1 MKKIFFGLLIFSAI
15 SIFAVFVSCD
25 SDKVVSS
32 DRFVGTWIQNSLETE
47 IVITTEGEFKIN
59 SVDED
64 FDGLSGTYVTTTTG
78 ATVLIDGIEEE
89 YSLILLEKDVFKLE
103 LPQDLGGD
111 AYFVKQRDVDLNFS
125 GTWKN
130 SDNSVIAK
138 INDVN
143 DSVVINFGTGSDLIS
158 QSGNFE
164 DEDNTFIMYIDE
176 ENVNFEFYQEIGSGV
191 ISSSGKAYFFCIN
204 PEGIALSTVLVKSPN

>member
-164 DEDNTFIMYIDE
+164 DEDNTFIMFIDE

-204 PEGIALSTVLVKSPN
+204 PEGFALSTVLVKSPN

>member
-64 FDGLSGTYVTTTTG
+64 FDGLTGTYVTTTTG

-204 PEGIALSTVLVKSPN
+204 PEGFVLSTVLVKSPN

>member
-64 FDGLSGTYVTTTTG
+64 FDGLTGTYVTTTTG

-164 DEDNTFIMYIDE
+164 DEDNTFIMFIDE
-176 ENVNFEFYQEIGSGV
+176 EYEDFDFYQEIGSGV

-204 PEGIALSTVLVKSPN
+204 PEGFALSTVLVKSPN

>member
-89 YSLILLEKDVFKLE
+89 YSLILLEKDAFKLE
-103 LPQDLGGD
+103 LPQDMGGD
-111 AYFVKQRDVDLNFS
+111 AFFVKQRDVNLNLS
-125 GTWKN
+125 GTWEN
-130 SDNSVIAK
+130 SDNSVTAK

-176 ENVNFEFYQEIGSGV
+176 EYEDFDFYQEIGSGV

-204 PEGIALSTVLVKSPN
+204 PEGFALSTVLVKSPN

>member
-64 FDGLSGTYVTTTTG
+64 FDGLTGTYVTTTTG

-164 DEDNTFIMYIDE
+164 DEDNTFIMFIDE

-204 PEGIALSTVLVKSPN
+204 PEGFVLSTVLVKSPN

>member
-1 MKKIFFGLLIFSAI
+1 MKKLFFGLLIFSAI

-164 DEDNTFIMYIDE
+164 DEDNTFIMFIDE

>member
-1 MKKIFFGLLIFSAI
+1 MKKIFSILLIFSAI
-15 SIFAVFVSCD
+15 IGFTVFVSCT
-25 SDKVVSS
+25 SEEVVPSNS
-32 DRFVGTWIQNSLETE
+32 FVGEWIQTSLDTKIIITE
-47 IVITTEGEFKIN
+47 PGSFKVT
-59 SVDED
+59 SFDED
-64 FDGLSGTYVTTTTG
+64 FTGLSGTYVTTTTG

-164 DEDNTFIMYIDE
+164 DEDNTFIMFIDE
-176 ENVNFEFYQEIGSGV
+176 EYEDFDFYQEIGSGV

-204 PEGIALSTVLVKSPN
+204 PEGFALSTVLVKSPN

>member
-1 MKKIFFGLLIFSAI
+1 
-15 SIFAVFVSCD
+15 
-25 SDKVVSS
+25 
-32 DRFVGTWIQNSLETE
+32 
-47 IVITTEGEFKIN
+47 
-59 SVDED
+59 
-64 FDGLSGTYVTTTTG
+64 
-78 ATVLIDGIEEE
+78 
-89 YSLILLEKDVFKLE
+89 LILLEKDAFKLE

-111 AYFVKQRDVDLNFS
+111 AYFVKQRDVNLNLS

-130 SDNSVIAK
+130 SDNSVVAK

-164 DEDNTFIMYIDE
+164 DEDNTFIMFIDE
-176 ENVNFEFYQEIGSGV
+176 EYEDFDFYQEIGSGV

-204 PEGIALSTVLVKSPN
+204 PEGFVLSTVLVKSPN

>member
-32 DRFVGTWIQNSLETE
+32 DRFVGTWIQNSLETQ

-64 FDGLSGTYVTTTTG
+64 FDGLTGTYVTTTTG
-78 ATVLIDGIEEE
+78 ATILIDGIEQE
-89 YSLILLEKDVFKLE
+89 YSLILLEKDAFKLE
-103 LPQDLGGD
+103 LPQDMGGD
-111 AYFVKQRDVDLNFS
+111 AFFVKQRDVDLNFS

-130 SDNSVIAK
+130 SDNSVVAK
-138 INDVN
+138 LNDVN
-143 DSVVINFGTGSDLIS
+143 DSLVVTIGSGSDAIVLNGKF
-158 QSGNFE
+158 Q
-164 DEDNTFIMYIDE
+164 DEDNMFFMYIVVEYD
-176 ENVNFEFYQEIGSGV
+176 NSEFLEEIGSCV
-191 ISSSGKAYFFCIN
+191 VSASGKAYTFCMDAN
-204 PEGIALSTVLVKSPN
+204 GDWSSTILMKTSE

>member
-32 DRFVGTWIQNSLETE
+32 DRFVGTWIQNSLETQ

-64 FDGLSGTYVTTTTG
+64 FDGLTGTYVTTTTG

-176 ENVNFEFYQEIGSGV
+176 EYEDFDFYQEIGSGV

-204 PEGIALSTVLVKSPN
+204 PEGFALSTVLVKSPN

>member
-1 MKKIFFGLLIFSAI
+1 MKKIFFGLLVLSAI

-32 DRFVGTWIQNSLETE
+32 DRFVGTWIQNSLETQ

-64 FDGLSGTYVTTTTG
+64 FDGLTGTYVTTTTG

-164 DEDNTFIMYIDE
+164 DEDNTFIMFIDE
-176 ENVNFEFYQEIGSGV
+176 EYEDFDFYQEIGSGV
-191 ISSSGKAYFFCIN
+191 ISSSGKAYTFCMDAN
-204 PEGIALSTVLVKSPN
+204 GDWSSTILMKTSE

>member
-32 DRFVGTWIQNSLETE
+32 DRFVGTWIQNSLETQ

-89 YSLILLEKDVFKLE
+89 YSLILLEKDAFKLE

-111 AYFVKQRDVDLNFS
+111 AYFVKQRDVNLNLS

-130 SDNSVIAK
+130 SDNSVVAK

-164 DEDNTFIMYIDE
+164 DEDNTFIMFIDE
-176 ENVNFEFYQEIGSGV
+176 EYEDFDFYQEIGSGV

-204 PEGIALSTVLVKSPN
+204 PEGFVLSTVLVKSPN

>member
-1 MKKIFFGLLIFSAI
+1 MKKIFFGLLVLSAI

-32 DRFVGTWIQNSLETE
+32 DRFVGTWIQNSLETQ

-111 AYFVKQRDVDLNFS
+111 AYFVKQRDVNLNLS

-130 SDNSVIAK
+130 SDNSVVAK

-164 DEDNTFIMYIDE
+164 DEDNTFIMFIDE
-176 ENVNFEFYQEIGSGV
+176 EYEDFDFYQEIGSGV

-204 PEGIALSTVLVKSPN
+204 PEGFVLSTVLVKSPN

>member
-64 FDGLSGTYVTTTTG
+64 FDGLTGTYVTTTTG

-204 PEGIALSTVLVKSPN
+204 PEGFALSTVLVKSPN

>member
-111 AYFVKQRDVDLNFS
+111 AYFVKQRDVNLNLS

-130 SDNSVIAK
+130 SDNSVVAK
-138 INDVN
+138 LNDVN

-164 DEDNTFIMYIDE
+164 DEDNTFIMFIDE
-176 ENVNFEFYQEIGSGV
+176 EYEDFDFYQEIGSGV

-204 PEGIALSTVLVKSPN
+204 PEGFALSTVLVKSPN

>member
-130 SDNSVIAK
+130 SDNSVTAK

-164 DEDNTFIMYIDE
+164 DEDNTFIMFIDE

-204 PEGIALSTVLVKSPN
+204 PEGFALSTVLVKSPN

>member
-32 DRFVGTWIQNSLETE
+32 DRFVGTWIQNSLETQ

-78 ATVLIDGIEEE
+78 ATVLIDGIEQE

-111 AYFVKQRDVDLNFS
+111 AYFVKQRDVNLNLS

-130 SDNSVIAK
+130 SDNSVVAK

-176 ENVNFEFYQEIGSGV
+176 EYEDFDFYQEIGSGV

-204 PEGIALSTVLVKSPN
+204 PEGFALSTVLVKSLN

>member
-64 FDGLSGTYVTTTTG
+64 FDGLTGTYVTTTTG

-176 ENVNFEFYQEIGSGV
+176 EYEDFDFYQEIGSGV

-204 PEGIALSTVLVKSPN
+204 PEGFALSTVLVKSPN

>member
-47 IVITTEGEFKIN
+47 IVSTTEGEFKIN

-64 FDGLSGTYVTTTTG
+64 FDGLTGTYVTTTTG

-164 DEDNTFIMYIDE
+164 DEDNTFIMFIDE
-176 ENVNFEFYQEIGSGV
+176 EYEDFDFYQEIGSGV

>member
-1 MKKIFFGLLIFSAI
+1 MKKIFLGLLIFSAI

-64 FDGLSGTYVTTTTG
+64 FDGLTGTYVTTTTG

-204 PEGIALSTVLVKSPN
+204 PEGFVLSTVLVKSPN

>member
-1 MKKIFFGLLIFSAI
+1 MKKIFFGLLVLSAI

-32 DRFVGTWIQNSLETE
+32 DRFVGTWIQNSLETQ

-89 YSLILLEKDVFKLE
+89 YSLILLEKDAFKLE

-111 AYFVKQRDVDLNFS
+111 AYFVKQRDVNLNLS

-130 SDNSVIAK
+130 SDNSVVAK

-164 DEDNTFIMYIDE
+164 DEDTTFIMFIDE
-176 ENVNFEFYQEIGSGV
+176 EYEDFDFYQEIGSGV

-204 PEGIALSTVLVKSPN
+204 PEGFVLSTVLVKSPN

>member
-1 MKKIFFGLLIFSAI
+1 MKKIFFGLLVLSAI

-25 SDKVVSS
+25 SDKVVTS

-47 IVITTEGEFKIN
+47 IVITTEGQFKIN

-138 INDVN
+138 IN
-143 DSVVINFGTGSDLIS
+143 T
-158 QSGNFE
+158 
-164 DEDNTFIMYIDE
+164 ID
-176 ENVNFEFYQEIGSGV
+176 
-191 ISSSGKAYFFCIN
+191 
-204 PEGIALSTVLVKSPN
+204 

>member
-32 DRFVGTWIQNSLETE
+32 DRFVGTWIQNSLETQ

-89 YSLILLEKDVFKLE
+89 YSLILLEKDAFKLE

-111 AYFVKQRDVDLNFS
+111 AYFVKQRDVNLNLS

-130 SDNSVIAK
+130 SDNSVVAK

-176 ENVNFEFYQEIGSGV
+176 EYEDFDFYQEIGSGV

-204 PEGIALSTVLVKSPN
+204 PEGFALSTVLVKSPN

>member
-64 FDGLSGTYVTTTTG
+64 FDGLTGTYVTTTTG

-164 DEDNTFIMYIDE
+164 DEDNTFIMFIDE
-176 ENVNFEFYQEIGSGV
+176 ENVNFEFYQELGSGV

-204 PEGIALSTVLVKSPN
+204 PEGFALSTVLVKSPN

>member
-1 MKKIFFGLLIFSAI
+1 MKKIFLGLLVLSAI

-130 SDNSVIAK
+130 SDNSVTAK

-176 ENVNFEFYQEIGSGV
+176 EYEDFDFYQEIGSGV

-204 PEGIALSTVLVKSPN
+204 PEGFVLSTVLVKSPN

>member
-64 FDGLSGTYVTTTTG
+64 FDGLTGTYVTTTTG

-89 YSLILLEKDVFKLE
+89 YSLILLEKDAFKLE
-103 LPQDLGGD
+103 LPQDMGGD
-111 AYFVKQRDVDLNFS
+111 AFFVKQRDVNLNLS

-130 SDNSVIAK
+130 SDNSVVAK

-164 DEDNTFIMYIDE
+164 DEDNTFIMFIDE
-176 ENVNFEFYQEIGSGV
+176 EYEDFDFYQEIGSGV

-204 PEGIALSTVLVKSPN
+204 PEGFVLSTVLVKSPN

>member
-164 DEDNTFIMYIDE
+164 DEDNTFIMFIDE
-176 ENVNFEFYQEIGSGV
+176 EYEDFDFYQEIGSGV

-204 PEGIALSTVLVKSPN
+204 PEGFALSTVLVKSPN

>member
-32 DRFVGTWIQNSLETE
+32 DRFVGTWIQNSLETQ

-111 AYFVKQRDVDLNFS
+111 AYFVKQRDVNLNLS

-130 SDNSVIAK
+130 SDNSVVAK

-176 ENVNFEFYQEIGSGV
+176 EYEDFDFYQEIGSGV
-191 ISSSGKAYFFCIN
+191 ISSSGNAYFFCIN
-204 PEGIALSTVLVKSPN
+204 PEGFALSTVLVKSPN

>member
-1 MKKIFFGLLIFSAI
+1 MKKIFFGLLVLSAI

-32 DRFVGTWIQNSLETE
+32 DRFVGTWIQNSLETQ

-64 FDGLSGTYVTTTTG
+64 FDGLTGTYVTTTTG

-89 YSLILLEKDVFKLE
+89 YSLILLEKDAFKLE

-111 AYFVKQRDVDLNFS
+111 AYFVKQRDVNLNLS

-130 SDNSVIAK
+130 SDNSVVAK

-176 ENVNFEFYQEIGSGV
+176 EYEDFDFYQEIGSGV

-204 PEGIALSTVLVKSPN
+204 PEGFALSTVLVKSPN

>member
-32 DRFVGTWIQNSLETE
+32 DRFVGTWIQNSLETQ

-89 YSLILLEKDVFKLE
+89 YSLILLEKDAFKLE

-164 DEDNTFIMYIDE
+164 DEDNTFIMFIDE
-176 ENVNFEFYQEIGSGV
+176 EYEDFDFYQEIGSGV

-204 PEGIALSTVLVKSPN
+204 PEGFALSTVLVKSPN

>member
-64 FDGLSGTYVTTTTG
+64 FDGLTGTYVTTTTG

-164 DEDNTFIMYIDE
+164 DEDNTFIMFIDE

-204 PEGIALSTVLVKSPN
+204 PEGFALSTVLVKSTN

>member
-32 DRFVGTWIQNSLETE
+32 DRFVGTWIQNSLETQ

-64 FDGLSGTYVTTTTG
+64 FDGLTGTYVTTTTG

-204 PEGIALSTVLVKSPN
+204 PEGFALSTVLVKSPN

>member
-32 DRFVGTWIQNSLETE
+32 DRFVGTWIQNSLETQ

-64 FDGLSGTYVTTTTG
+64 FDGLTGTYVTTTTG

-164 DEDNTFIMYIDE
+164 DEDNTFIMFIDE

-204 PEGIALSTVLVKSPN
+204 PEGFALSTVLVKSPN